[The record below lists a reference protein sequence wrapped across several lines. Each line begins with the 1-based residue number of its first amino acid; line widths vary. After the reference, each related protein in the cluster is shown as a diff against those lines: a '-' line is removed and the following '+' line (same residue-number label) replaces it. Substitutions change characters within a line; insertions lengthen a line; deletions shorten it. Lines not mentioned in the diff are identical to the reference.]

1 MKFYKFNSNEAE
13 ISEISKEDF
22 VKIYSDDYF
31 LKKTGEGIVPN
42 LSRNSKRVECQIES
56 ILYNGI
62 DNAFDLKKVLAWKI
76 GKIKHRCSEDS
87 IKTGGSIVY
96 AKDWEDADSLAV
108 SRYGKAFDI
117 NVLYRKIAEE
127 ISAHKDGVREDTI
140 SNEYLQ
146 KLLDELKLHSSTGIG
161 TVYLITLLYFICHGK
176 RVPIY
181 DRFASMAL
189 SAIMGH
195 TKPQPVS
202 RGKTEVD
209 YIILPEKNSE
219 KFSTVMSN
227 EMAAYKEEIDCIF
240 GDEYYEN
247 RKIDQALWAYGHLF
261 QEKKHLK
268 SNTDKDRS

>member
-1 MKFYKFNSNEAE
+1 MRFYKYNSNEAE

-22 VKIYSDDYF
+22 IKVYSDDYF
-31 LKKTGEGIVPN
+31 LKMPGEGIVPN
-42 LSRNSKRVECQIES
+42 LSRNSERVECQIEN
-56 ILYNGI
+56 ILYSGI
-62 DNAFDLKKVLAWKI
+62 VNAFDLKKVLAWKI

-87 IKTGGSIVY
+87 IKTGGGIVY
-96 AKDWEDADSLAV
+96 AKDWEDAKSLTV

-117 NVLYRKIAEE
+117 NTLYKKIAEE
-127 ISAHKDGVREDTI
+127 ISAPKDCAGEDI
-140 SNEYLQ
+140 ASDEYLQ

-161 TVYLITLLYFICHGK
+161 TVYLVTLSYFIFHGK

-195 TKPQPVS
+195 AKPQPIS

-209 YIILPEKNSE
+209 YIILPEKNSKE
-219 KFSTVMSN
+219 FSTVMSN
-227 EMAAYKEEIDCIF
+227 EMAAYKEIIDCIF

-247 RKIDQALWAYGHLF
+247 RKIDQALWVYGHLF
-261 QEKKHLK
+261 KEKKHLK
-268 SNTDKDRS
+268 SNTEK